1 MEYDLQS
8 AAEQFSAAS
17 TAANRQAVAVAAQPL
32 VRAIARKMVLP
43 DHPLATYA
51 DLQNAGMLG
60 MLQSLGSY
68 DASRGTAF
76 ASFAYGRIRG
86 ALVDYLRQ
94 IDPLSRDRRR
104 RVAEA
109 LRVSD
114 ELHQE
119 LGENPAPA
127 DVAARLGITADEV
140 RQLQVDAQQRFT
152 LSLHPDPTDAA
163 RGPLPLE
170 ALPHPDAEAAE
181 AELETRS
188 LYDHVCGLIER
199 FPAREQ
205 RIVKL
210 YYLDGLT
217 LREIAG
223 EFGLTEARIS
233 QILSKTLRTL
243 RGRIGPMRQAA

>member
-1 MEYDLQS
+1 METTLQT
-8 AAEQFSAAS
+8 AAEQFCADAAP
-17 TAANRQAVAVAAQPL
+17 AHRQAVAVAAQPL

-60 MLQSLGSY
+60 MLQALDNY
-68 DASRGTAF
+68 EPARGTAF

-86 ALVDYLRQ
+86 SLVDYLRQ

-109 LRVSD
+109 LRVAD

-119 LGENPAPA
+119 LGENPAA
-127 DVAARLGITADEV
+127 SAVAARLGITADEV

-152 LSLHPDPTDAA
+152 LSLHPDPSDAG

-170 ALPHPDAEAAE
+170 ALPHPDAEDAE
-181 AELETRS
+181 TELETRS
-188 LYDHVCGLIER
+188 LYNHVCGLIGR
-199 FPAREQ
+199 FPEREQ
-205 RIVKL
+205 RIVQL

-243 RGRIGPMRQAA
+243 RGQVGPMRQAA